1 MPARRPTRAL
11 AVTIGI
17 LACAVA
23 VPAGAGACANPATVK
38 SFQGQAHL
46 ILALVAT
53 GTSPGAGGTET
64 VALQRHALNL
74 HLHLAD
80 KVIGKKPGTSFF
92 GGTMTGGSVA
102 VEDLR
107 ESSAGGSEAKLSYN
121 GPLTKKLPNY
131 GRAELVFSR
140 SKCRY
145 DLELSFGVRATFEGD
160 GELDTSPEATGG
172 MESGPEP
179 LPHSMYLADS
189 GSMNAYLTCPHTKF
203 LQACYSFSGTWTT
216 DFATLALCGSVV
228 AVGCKDDTEPVG
240 TASVGWSLTPTL
252 EKKK

>member
-1 MPARRPTRAL
+1 MPTRRTTRAL

-17 LACAVA
+17 LACAAV
-23 VPAGAGACANPATVK
+23 VPAVAGACANPATVK

-46 ILALVAT
+46 ILALTAT
-53 GTSPGAGGTET
+53 GTSPGTGGTET
-64 VALQRHALNL
+64 VTLQRHALNL
-74 HLHLAD
+74 HLHLAH
-80 KVIGKKPGTSFF
+80 KLIGKKPGTSFF
-92 GGTMTGGSVA
+92 GGTMTGGSVT

-107 ESSAGGSEAKLSYN
+107 ESSAEGFEAKLSYH
-121 GPLTKKLPNY
+121 GPLTKEIPNH

-145 DLELSFGVRATFEGD
+145 ELELSFGVKATFEGD

-172 MESGPEP
+172 MQSGFEP

-189 GSMNAYLTCPHTKF
+189 GKMDAYLTCPDAKF
-203 LQACYSFSGTWTT
+203 LPACYSFGGTWTT

-240 TASVGWSLTPTL
+240 TASVGWSLKPTL